1 MHQFPTKF
9 SYNNIVLDQIHNKVF
24 ELIIYTQFF
33 FLFFVASNRVG
44 GWNGLILQPKYQTF
58 MTVAVS

>member
-1 MHQFPTKF
+1 MDTVIVIFWTK
-9 SYNNIVLDQIHNKVF
+9 YHNKVC
-24 ELIIYTQFF
+24 ELIIYTHFF

-44 GWNGLILQPKYQTF
+44 GWNGLLLQPKYQTF